1 MFNMFSSIVNWFKI
15 NSPEIIIRIGIVL
28 AFIVMGV
35 IIFNLVDIV
44 KKPPEVKEIKGSIQN
59 HLTWSVKGECF
70 FVQPYSNGTVY
81 LIRVEDCDKDKK

>member
-1 MFNMFSSIVNWFKI
+1 MLYSFKDWFKV
-15 NSPEIIIRIGIVL
+15 NSTEIAIRILIVL
-28 AFIVMGV
+28 VFSPMGFV
-35 IIFNLVDIV
+35 IFNLVDVV

-81 LIRVEDCDKDKK
+81 LIRVEDCDKDIKK

>member
-1 MFNMFSSIVNWFKI
+1 MIRAIIDWFKVQ
-15 NSPEIIIRIGIVL
+15 SL
-28 AFIVMGV
+28 ALFIVALIVSMG
-35 IIFNLVDIV
+35 IAIFSLVDVV

-81 LIRVEDCDKDKK
+81 LIRVEDCDKDKR

>member
-1 MFNMFSSIVNWFKI
+1 MLDSFIDWFKV
-15 NSPEIIIRIGIVL
+15 NSTEVAIRIALDLVFS
-28 AFIVMGV
+28 AMGFA
-35 IIFNLVDIV
+35 IFNLVDVV

-81 LIRVEDCDKDKK
+81 LIRVEDCDKDIKK

>member
-1 MFNMFSSIVNWFKI
+1 MISSVINWFKVRLI
-15 NSPEIIIRIGIVL
+15 DIAIVL
-28 AFIVMGV
+28 VIVAMAAA
-35 IIFNLVDIV
+35 IFNLVDIV

-81 LIRVEDCDKDKK
+81 LIRVEDCDKDIKK

>member
-1 MFNMFSSIVNWFKI
+1 MISSFINWFKVRLA
-15 NSPEIIIRIGIVL
+15 EIATILVIV
-28 AFIVMGV
+28 AMAAA
-35 IIFNLVDIV
+35 IFNLVDVV

-81 LIRVEDCDKDKK
+81 LIRVEDCDKDIKK

>member
-1 MFNMFSSIVNWFKI
+1 MISSFINWFKVRLT
-15 NSPEIIIRIGIVL
+15 EIAIILVIV
-28 AFIVMGV
+28 AMASA
-35 IIFNLVDIV
+35 IFNLVDVV
-44 KKPPEVKEIKGSIQN
+44 KKPPEVKELKGSIQN

>member
-1 MFNMFSSIVNWFKI
+1 MISSFINWFKVRLT
-15 NSPEIIIRIGIVL
+15 EIAIILVIV
-28 AFIVMGV
+28 AMAAA
-35 IIFNLVDIV
+35 IFNLVDVV
-44 KKPPEVKEIKGSIQN
+44 KKPPEVKELKGSIQN

>member
-1 MFNMFSSIVNWFKI
+1 MFV
-15 NSPEIIIRIGIVL
+15 PAELRI
-28 AFIVMGV
+28 FIPSYC
-35 IIFNLVDIV
+35 VDVV

-81 LIRVEDCDKDKK
+81 LIRVEDCDKDIKK

>member
-1 MFNMFSSIVNWFKI
+1 MFNMFSSIVDWFKLYVM
-15 NSPEIIIRIGIVL
+15 EILIALVL
-28 AFIVMGV
+28 VAMASA
-35 IIFNLVDIV
+35 IFNLVDVV

-81 LIRVEDCDKDKK
+81 LIRVEDCDKDVKK

>member
-1 MFNMFSSIVNWFKI
+1 MISSVINWFKVRLI
-15 NSPEIIIRIGIVL
+15 DIAIVL
-28 AFIVMGV
+28 V
-35 IIFNLVDIV
+35 IIAMASAIFNLVDIV

-81 LIRVEDCDKDKK
+81 LIRVEDCDKDIKK

>member
-1 MFNMFSSIVNWFKI
+1 MIRSIVDWFKLYVM
-15 NSPEIIIRIGIVL
+15 EIL
-28 AFIVMGV
+28 V
-35 IIFNLVDIV
+35 ILVIACMAIAIANLVDVV
-44 KKPPEVKEIKGSIQN
+44 KKPPEVKELKGSIQN

>member
-1 MFNMFSSIVNWFKI
+1 MISSFVAWFKSRLTVI
-15 NSPEIIIRIGIVL
+15 AIALVI
-28 AFIVMGV
+28 AVMAAA
-35 IIFNLVDIV
+35 IFNLVDVV
-44 KKPPEVKEIKGSIQN
+44 KKPPEVKELKGSIQN

>member
-1 MFNMFSSIVNWFKI
+1 MFNMFSSIVDWFKFYVM
-15 NSPEIIIRIGIVL
+15 EILIALVL
-28 AFIVMGV
+28 VAMASA
-35 IIFNLVDIV
+35 IFSLVDVV

>member
-1 MFNMFSSIVNWFKI
+1 MFSSIVDWFKFYVM
-15 NSPEIIIRIGIVL
+15 EILIALVL
-28 AFIVMGV
+28 VAMASA
-35 IIFNLVDIV
+35 IFSLVDVV

>member
-1 MFNMFSSIVNWFKI
+1 MISTFINWFKVRLT
-15 NSPEIIIRIGIVL
+15 EIAIILVIV
-28 AFIVMGV
+28 AMAAA
-35 IIFNLVDIV
+35 IFNLVDVV
-44 KKPPEVKEIKGSIQN
+44 KKPPEVKELKGSIQN

>member
-1 MFNMFSSIVNWFKI
+1 MISSFINWFKVRLT
-15 NSPEIIIRIGIVL
+15 EIATILVIV
-28 AFIVMGV
+28 AMAAA
-35 IIFNLVDIV
+35 IFNLVDVV

-81 LIRVEDCDKDKK
+81 LIRVEDCDKDIKK

>member
-1 MFNMFSSIVNWFKI
+1 MLYSFKDWFRVN
-15 NSPEIIIRIGIVL
+15 STEIAIRIAIVL
-28 AFIVMGV
+28 VFSAMGFA
-35 IIFNLVDIV
+35 IFNLVDVV

-81 LIRVEDCDKDKK
+81 LIRVEDCDKDIKK

>member
-1 MFNMFSSIVNWFKI
+1 MISSFINWFKVRLT
-15 NSPEIIIRIGIVL
+15 EIIVITIFVL
-28 AFIVMGV
+28 MNF

-44 KKPPEVKEIKGSIQN
+44 KKPPEIKEIKGSIQN

-81 LIRVEDCDKDKK
+81 LIRVEDCDKDIKK

>member
-1 MFNMFSSIVNWFKI
+1 MISSVINWFKVRLI
-15 NSPEIIIRIGIVL
+15 DIAIVL
-28 AFIVMGV
+28 V
-35 IIFNLVDIV
+35 IIAMAAAIFNLVDVV

-81 LIRVEDCDKDKK
+81 LIRVEDCDKDIKK